1 MKEKM
6 THNKTRKI
14 IHCDADCFFAALEM
28 RDDPSLRGIPMAVG
42 GDPGR
47 RGVISTC
54 NYEARAF
61 GVRSALASAYA
72 KKLCPQL
79 VIVPHRMTKYK
90 EAAEQL
96 REIFLDYTDVIEPLS
111 LDEAFLDVSNVDF
124 FCGSATLIAEDIR
137 RRVHREM
144 GITVSAGIAPNK
156 FLAKV
161 ASDWDKPNGLTVIE
175 PSRVTF
181 FVNQLP
187 VRCIPGVG
195 PQTEEK
201 LKRLGIDRCLDI
213 IPYSEVD
220 LVDRFGKFGRRLY
233 HFSRGDDERPVVTSY
248 QRKSMS
254 VEHTL
259 AHDISVDEC
268 HPVIEQLY
276 EKLLARLQAGTEAH
290 TLNKVFIK
298 IKFMDFSR
306 TSIEIKADAIS
317 LGLCESLFCKAW
329 HRSKKPVRLLGLGV
343 RFANASNMA
352 LHRQQLDLFD
362 GMNSE

>member
-1 MKEKM
+1 MSQ
-6 THNKTRKI
+6 NKTRKI

-28 RDDPSLRGIPMAVG
+28 RDDPTLRGIPMAVG

-79 VIVPHRMTKYK
+79 VIVPHRMAVYK

-96 REIFLDYTDVIEPLS
+96 REIFLEYTDIIEPLS
-111 LDEAFLDVSNVDF
+111 LDEAFLDVTAVDA
-124 FCGSATLIAEDIR
+124 FCGSATLIAQDIR
-137 RRVHREM
+137 QRVYRDI

-161 ASDWDKPNGLTVIE
+161 ASDWEKPNGLTVVE
-175 PSRVTF
+175 PSRVAF

-201 LKRLGIDRCLDI
+201 LKRLGIDHCADI
-213 IPYSEVD
+213 VPYSSVD
-220 LVDRFGKFGRRLY
+220 LVTHFGKFGQRLY
-233 HFSRGDDERPVVTSY
+233 DFSRGNDERGVVTSY

-259 AHDISVDEC
+259 ARDVSVDAC
-268 HPVIEQLY
+268 HPLLETLY
-276 EKLLARLQAGTEAH
+276 QKLLLRIEAGAAGY
-290 TLNKVFIK
+290 TLSKVFLK

-306 TSIEIKADAIS
+306 TSIEVKVDTMS
-317 LGLCESLFCKAW
+317 LDLCE
-329 HRSKKPVRLLGLGV
+329 
-343 RFANASNMA
+343 
-352 LHRQQLDLFD
+352 
-362 GMNSE
+362 